1 MSTGQLGRRG
11 FLAAAG
17 LALAAARAPRAA
29 EGAVGGPSTGGSASS
44 AARQPQGADAPET
57 AARPEATG
65 GGAAGRKPNFIIIYT
80 DDQGY
85 NDLGC
90 YGSPLIETPRIDR
103 MAAEGIR
110 FTSFYAQT
118 VCGPSRAAL
127 MTGCYPLRVATK
139 GNRVEIHPRLHSKE
153 VTIAEVLK
161 TVGYAT
167 AAFGKWDLA
176 GHSNNGYEPE
186 LLPGGHGFD
195 YHFGTPTSNDS
206 RKGTPLLRNG
216 EVIERPTDFDTLTQ
230 RYTDESIAF
239 ITANKDRPFFA
250 YIPHSMPHTEL
261 GASPRFR
268 GKSKR
273 GLYGDVIEEID
284 WNVGRLLDAVKAL
297 GLDEATY
304 VIFASDN
311 GPWHKKGPHGGS
323 AAPLRGAKTS
333 AWEGGLRVP
342 CIMRAPGRIPAGRV
356 CEKLACTMDLLPT
369 LAALAGA
376 KLPTDRVIDG
386 HDITDLMG
394 GKPGADSPTE
404 AFYYYVHTHLQAV
417 RSGRWKLHLPRP
429 ARPPWGPGWHSH
441 IDPVDVINIPR
452 PMLFDLDADIGERHD
467 VAAGHPDVVRRLLA
481 LAEKAR
487 DDIGDYNR
495 IGRNA
500 RFFDP
505 QPKRPDAAKWANR

>member
-17 LALAAARAPRAA
+17 LALAAARAPGAA
-29 EGAVGGPSTGGSASS
+29 DAAAGGGSTGGSASS
-44 AARQPQGADAPET
+44 AASEPHTIRAAKP
-57 AARPEATG
+57 AARAAATG
-65 GGAAGRKPNFIIIYT
+65 APDRGRKPNFIIIYT

-90 YGSPLIETPRIDR
+90 YGSPLIATPRIDR
-103 MAAEGIR
+103 MAAEGTR

-153 VTIAEVLK
+153 VTIADLLK
-161 TVGYAT
+161 SVGYAT

-186 LLPGGHGFD
+186 LLPGGQGFD

-216 EVIERPTDFDTLTQ
+216 EIIERPTDFDTLTQ
-230 RYTDESIAF
+230 RYTDEAIAF
-239 ITANKDRPFFA
+239 ITANRDRPFFA

-261 GASPRFR
+261 GASPKFR
-268 GKSKR
+268 GTSKR

-297 GLDEATY
+297 GLEETTY

-311 GPWHKKGPHGGS
+311 GPWHKKGEHGGS

-356 CEKLACTMDLLPT
+356 CDEIACTMDLLPT

-386 HDITDLMG
+386 HDITGLIG
-394 GKPGADSPTE
+394 GKAGAAGGTE

-429 ARPPWGPGWHSH
+429 AQPPWGFNWPKFV
-441 IDPVDVINIPR
+441 DPADVINIAVP
-452 PMLFDLDADIGERHD
+452 LLYDLDADIGERQD
-467 VAAGHPDVVRRLLA
+467 VAGEHPDVVKRLLA

-505 QPKRPDAAKWANR
+505 QPRRPDAAKWVRT